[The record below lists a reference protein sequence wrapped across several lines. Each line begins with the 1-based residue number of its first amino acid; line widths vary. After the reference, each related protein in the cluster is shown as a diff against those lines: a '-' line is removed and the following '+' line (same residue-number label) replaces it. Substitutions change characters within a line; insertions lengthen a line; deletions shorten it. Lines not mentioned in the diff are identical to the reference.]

1 MGASDLLLA
10 LRRIFPSSSMNST
23 SALESMRYF
32 FLSRCGMV
40 TCPLLVTFLPPL
52 LFGLGVPPDEYAL
65 PVRSRVGGRV
75 LRGFRPRCARTA
87 FGAPPPAHALVRR
100 ALVAHRSLGS
110 RRATRF
116 GRQ

>member
-32 FLSRCGMV
+32 FLSRCGIV
-40 TCPLLVTFLPPL
+40 TCPLLVTFMVI
-52 LFGLGVPPDEYAL
+52 GLGVPPDEYAL

-87 FGAPPPAHALVRR
+87 FGAPPPAHADVTASSFCRP
-100 ALVAHRSLGS
+100 
-110 RRATRF
+110 
-116 GRQ
+116 